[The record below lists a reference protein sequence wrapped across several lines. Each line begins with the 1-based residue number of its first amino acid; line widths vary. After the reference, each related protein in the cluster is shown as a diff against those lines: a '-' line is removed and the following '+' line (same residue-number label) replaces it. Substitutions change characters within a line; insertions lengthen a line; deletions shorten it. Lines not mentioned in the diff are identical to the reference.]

1 MSPSRTSIAAT
12 FFGVV
17 VATLGAAAI
26 QAHEIS
32 QAAEPVV
39 VQLERVEIVGHRE
52 TLVSLVQTD
61 RGSIDR
67 QN

>member
-17 VATLGAAAI
+17 VAALGAVAI
-26 QAHEIS
+26 QAHEVS
-32 QAAEPVV
+32 QARALEV

-52 TLVSLVQTD
+52 KLLSLAQAE

>member
-26 QAHEIS
+26 QAHEVR

-52 TLVSLVQTD
+52 AQVALAPAE
-61 RGSIDR
+61 R
-67 QN
+67 QH